1 MDTLE
6 HSLSEAEFARAPH
19 RRRRAA
25 AMVFVAAALFASV
38 GSFLATTGS
47 SSPNVAPPPG
57 TPSSGN
63 VADVTNYVT
72 TVNRTNGGAQL
83 QVGVSL
89 AKIVVSSA
97 FSKGI
102 RVNIAWTNTSQAA
115 KVLNN
120 PNVQISIGL
129 YHTIHTGNCNTS
141 TSGNVDAPLVNL
153 TDTDSNT
160 YCAAL
165 DQGAT
170 GQFASPAGK
179 LLLAQNQVGGFLLP
193 SVDGSGTLSAC
204 AASATDT
211 DTWCEPASLLPSN
224 SNQRALFVVASI
236 VTPGGIP
243 QGQQPSLSTMS
254 FYIGVNARG

>member
-6 HSLSEAEFARAPH
+6 HPLGDMEILRAPH

-25 AMVFVAAALFASV
+25 AIVFVGAALFASV
-38 GSFLATTGS
+38 GSFLATTGI
-47 SSPNVAPPPG
+47 SSPSVAPPPG

-63 VADVTNYVT
+63 VADVTTYT
-72 TVNRTNGGAQL
+72 STVNRTNGAAQL
-83 QVGVSL
+83 QVGVTL
-89 AKIVVSSA
+89 AKIVVSSL
-97 FSKGI
+97 FSNGI
-102 RVNIAWTNTSQAA
+102 RVNIDWTNTAQAA

-129 YHTIHTGNCNTS
+129 YHTIHTGSCNTS
-141 TSGNVDAPLVNL
+141 SPGNVDAPLVSI

-170 GQFASPAGK
+170 GQFASPTGK

-193 SVDGSGTLSAC
+193 SVDGSGALAAC
-204 AASATDT
+204 ASSGTDT
-211 DTWCEPASLLPSN
+211 NTWCQPASLSSN
-224 SNQRALFVVASI
+224 ANQRVLFVVASV

-243 QGQQPSLSTMS
+243 QGQQPSLATMS
-254 FYIGVNARG
+254 FYVGVNAQS